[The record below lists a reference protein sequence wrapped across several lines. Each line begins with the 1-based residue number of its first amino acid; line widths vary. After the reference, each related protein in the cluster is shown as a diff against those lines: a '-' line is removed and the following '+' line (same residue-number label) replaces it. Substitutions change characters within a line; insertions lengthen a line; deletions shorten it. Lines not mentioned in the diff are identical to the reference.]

1 MLGYLL
7 AALIGLSLAIM
18 GGGGSILTVPI
29 FVYVMH
35 FEPKT
40 AIAMSLP
47 VVGVTSLAGAVNHW
61 REGNFDL
68 RAALTFGVLAMT
80 GAYVGARLAAN
91 VSGIVQLTLLGLV
104 MIASALL
111 MLRRPVRGPG
121 VEPGAAEEATTR
133 HALSARMLPV
143 AIVGLSVGML
153 TGIVGIGGGFLFVP
167 ALVLLARL
175 PMKTAV
181 GTSLLVIALNTAAG
195 SLGYRGQVDVP
206 WHVVLVFTAIA
217 IVGIVLGTRVVRHVS
232 QLALRRAF
240 AYFLFAMAAF
250 ILYQNRAVLADPAG
264 ALRPANIGAHR

>member
-35 FEPKT
+35 FDPKT

-61 REGNFDL
+61 REGNFNL
-68 RAALTFGVLAMT
+68 RAAVIFGALAMI
-80 GAYVGARLAAN
+80 GSYAGARLAAN

-104 MIASALL
+104 MIASAAL
-111 MLRRPVRGPG
+111 MLRRPV
-121 VEPGAAEEATTR
+121 AARAVAATEGDGKSSSLRT
-133 HALSARMLPV
+133 ALV
-143 AIVGLSVGML
+143 AAVGLSVGML

-195 SLGYRGQVDVP
+195 SLGYRGQVNVP
-206 WHVVLVFTAIA
+206 WHVVMMFTAVA
-217 IVGIVLGTRVVRHVS
+217 IVGIVAGTRVVRHVS
-232 QLALRRAF
+232 QLALRRSF
-240 AYFLFAMAAF
+240 AYFLFVMAVF

-264 ALRPANIGAHR
+264 ALRPAAAGARR